1 MSNKIILKSGDK
13 ILIEA
18 RRNVVELETEND
30 YAFMTP
36 DQALKLAAALVSA
49 ANEAN
54 NQLGSA
60 QA

>member
-1 MSNKIILKSGDK
+1 MSNKIILKSGENIFTK
-13 ILIEA
+13 AL
-18 RRNVVELETEND
+18 RNQVLVETEGD
-30 YAFMTP
+30 IIFMSP
-36 DQALKLAAALVSA
+36 EEALSVAAALVSA

>member
-1 MSNKIILKSGDK
+1 MGNRIIIKSGDR

-36 DQALKLAAALVSA
+36 EQALELASALVSA